1 MINFLLGMVVGWVI
15 MWTYRFYRLVGCEPI
30 EISYFKGDVVVLKK
44 EGKRYWV
51 QDPFPFPVSR

>member
-1 MINFLLGMVVGWVI
+1 MVVGWVI

-30 EISYFKGDVVVLKK
+30 EIAYFKGDVVVLKK